1 MLEPEPYTEIYFHA
15 SHVVFAMLQK
25 TAPLSLLALLLI
37 VVPLQAETLFWPGWL
52 GPNRDGRLQELT
64 PPKSWPES
72 LDKAWQVDKVKGAKE
87 RAEKARTKAKE
98 AKN

>member
-1 MLEPEPYTEIYFHA
+1 
-15 SHVVFAMLQK
+15 MLQK

-52 GPNRDGRLQELT
+52 GPNRDGRLQGFT

-72 LDKAWQVDKVKGAKE
+72 LDKAWQVEVGAGYGTPVSYTHLTLP
-87 RAEKARTKAKE
+87 TKA
-98 AKN
+98 